1 MFRDNPAQIMAMIRS
16 GKVIHIGGRPVI
28 VPQPNP
34 KRDDKRRAESIKL
47 AFAFA
52 AICIVWGSTYSCD
65 SLRCG
70 SDLRRSSP
78 QASSRHSVAG
88 SVFVAVWACA
98 GIPAEGVSMD
108 CVTFGALFFS
118 IGHGLLHGREVGGF
132 GWTGRV

>member
-52 AICIVWGSTYSCD
+52 AIYIVWGSTY
-65 SLRCG
+65 LAIRYAVETIPPLVTAG
-70 SDLRRSSP
+70 I
-78 QASSRHSVAG
+78 RHSVAG
-88 SVFVAVWACA
+88 SVLLVWACA
-98 GIPAEGVSMD
+98 RGYRPKREHWIAGAIL
-108 CVTFGALFFS
+108 GALFFL
-118 IGHGLLHGREVGGF
+118 IGHGSLHWAEQHVSS
-132 GWTGRV
+132 GWRHY